1 MILAVDIGNT
11 NVTLG
16 VFESDSPAFST
27 RLSTDV
33 KRPSDEY
40 AILIK
45 GALVLHG
52 VGAES
57 IDGAIIS
64 SVVPPLTS
72 IIKESIKLLFGCDA
86 LTVGPGIKTGIN
98 INCDAPS
105 SVGTDL
111 ICSCV
116 AVHHLY
122 ESPALIIDMGTAT
135 KIMSVNEKGA
145 FTGVSI
151 LPGVIMGLSALAEG
165 TAQLPR
171 VSLETPRAIISKNT
185 ADCMKSGAIYGNAS
199 MIDGMIDRINE
210 ETGKALPVYATG
222 GLSPVIIPHCKH
234 EIKLDE
240 DLVLK
245 GLNILYKKNN

>member
-1 MILAVDIGNT
+1 MILAVDIGNM

-16 VFESDSPAFST
+16 VFENDSPAFSA

-33 KRPSDEY
+33 KKPSDEY

-45 GALVLHG
+45 GALSLYG
-52 VGAES
+52 VGTEK

-64 SVVPPLTS
+64 SVVPPLTA

-86 LTVGPGIKTGIN
+86 LIVGPGVKTGIN
-98 INCDAPS
+98 INCDIPS

-116 AVHHLY
+116 AVHCLH

-151 LPGVIMGLSALAEG
+151 LPGVIMGLTALAEG
-165 TAQLPR
+165 TAQLHR
-171 VSLETPRAIISKNT
+171 ISLETPRAVISKNT
-185 ADCMKSGAIYGNAS
+185 ADCMRSGAIYGNAS

-210 ETGKALPVYATG
+210 ETGKELPVYATG
-222 GLSPVIIPHCKH
+222 GLAPVIIPHCKH
-234 EIKLDE
+234 EIKLDG

-245 GLNILYKKNN
+245 GLNILYKKNI

>member
-1 MILAVDIGNT
+1 MVLAVDIGNT

-16 VFESDSPAFST
+16 VFLNDSPVFSA

-33 KRPSDEY
+33 KKPSDEY
-40 AILIK
+40 AILIR
-45 GALVLHG
+45 GLLCLHG
-52 VGAES
+52 IEADK

-72 IIKESIKLLFGCDA
+72 IIKESVKLICGCNS

-98 INCDAPS
+98 INCDTPS

-135 KIMSVNEKGA
+135 KIMVVNEKGA

-151 LPGVIMGLSALAEG
+151 LPGVIMGLTALADG

-210 ETGKALPVYATG
+210 ETGKVLPVYATG
-222 GLSPVIIPHCKH
+222 GLAPVIIPHCKH
-234 EIKLDE
+234 EIKLDV

>member
-1 MILAVDIGNT
+1 MILAIDIGNT

-16 VFESDSPAFST
+16 LFENDSPSFSA
-27 RLSTDV
+27 RLSSDT
-33 KRPSDEY
+33 KKPSDEY

-45 GALVLHG
+45 GLLSLHSIG
-52 VGAES
+52 TEK

-72 IIKESIKLLFGCDA
+72 VIKEALKLIFGCDA

-98 INCDAPS
+98 INCDIPS

-151 LPGVIMGLSALAEG
+151 LPGVIMGLTALAEG

-199 MIDGMIDRINE
+199 MIDGMIDRINA
-210 ETGKALPVYATG
+210 ETGAELPVYATG
-222 GLSPVIIPHCKH
+222 GLAPVIIPHCKH
-234 EIKLDE
+234 NIKLDV

-245 GLNILYKKNN
+245 GLNILYKKNS

>member
-16 VFESDSPAFST
+16 VFDNDHTAFSA
-27 RLSTDV
+27 RLSTDT
-33 KRPSDEY
+33 KKPSDEY

-45 GALVLHG
+45 GLLSLHCIST
-52 VGAES
+52 EK

-72 IIKESIKLLFGCDA
+72 VIKESIKLLFGCDA

-98 INCDAPS
+98 INCDIPS

-116 AVHHLY
+116 AVHHIY
-122 ESPALIIDMGTAT
+122 GSPSLIIDMGTET
-135 KIMSVNEKGA
+135 KIMVVNEKGA

-151 LPGVIMGLSALAEG
+151 LPGVIMGLTALAEG

-171 VSLETPRAIISKNT
+171 VSLETPRVIISKNT

-210 ETGKALPVYATG
+210 ETGTGLPVYATG
-222 GLSPVIIPHCKH
+222 GLAPVIIPHCNH
-234 EIKLDE
+234 DIKLDE
-240 DLVLK
+240 HLVLK
-245 GLNILYKKNN
+245 GLNILYKKNS